1 MEKRNEVIFVR
12 MTKTEKARVISSM
25 KEMRVS
31 SISAYCRKMILDGYC
46 INLDLEPV
54 RELVSLLRRCSNNL
68 NQYAK
73 KANQTGSI
81 YEMDIEDL
89 KARLEEIWNQS
100 REIISRLSS
109 IS

>member
-1 MEKRNEVIFVR
+1 MEKRNEVVYVR
-12 MTKTEKARVISSM
+12 MTKSEKARMYAKMQEIGVCS
-25 KEMRVS
+25 V
-31 SISAYCRKMILDGYC
+31 SAYCRKMILDGYC

-100 REIISRLSS
+100 RQIISHLSS

>member
-1 MEKRNEVIFVR
+1 MEKRNEVVYVR
-12 MTKTEKARVISSM
+12 MTKSEKARMYAKMQEIGVCS
-25 KEMRVS
+25 V
-31 SISAYCRKMILDGYC
+31 SAYCRKMILDGYC
-46 INLDLEPV
+46 INLNLEPV

-100 REIISRLSS
+100 RQIISHLSS